1 MKIAFLAFTS
11 IPKLGG
17 AQVFAY
23 NLAHNLSKKS
33 HEIHFYLPRKYYKL
47 ISRLP
52 IDKSIKFKSIFF
64 IENAWVSRIPQ
75 VLYWSLLIRQIIYR
89 YDVWQVIGVY
99 PAGFISRK
107 LSSRVP
113 VVLRAHGDDIQKD
126 KSLDYGL
133 RLNGTIEKQIKSIV
147 NEVTSLV
154 AITNT
159 VSDCYRELGVSDD
172 KIIQIPNGI
181 ESDRFSKPIDRK
193 KVRDQLGILENEFMI
208 LSVGRCHKKK
218 GYDIVLDTARILLK
232 RDVRFKWILVGRDVD
247 LLKPAAVKMG
257 VVENFRL
264 LKEIG
269 SRNSR
274 RDEDSFEVPSAELIS
289 LYRSSD
295 IFVLAS
301 LLETFGMVLIE
312 AMAACTP
319 VVTTDAPGCRDVV
332 SHEFNGLLATSGDPQ
347 SLADNIEKLIT
358 NNKLRRQLCST
369 ALMDVIKYDYSN
381 IANQY
386 LDLYQNLCHTH

>member
-89 YDVWQVIGVY
+89 YDIWQVIGIY
-99 PAGFISRK
+99 PAGFVARK
-107 LSSRVP
+107 LSNRVA

-126 KSLDYGL
+126 ESLDYGL
-133 RLNGTIEKQIKSIV
+133 RLNGAIERKIISAV
-147 NEVTSLV
+147 NEVTGLV
-154 AITNT
+154 ALTKT
-159 VSDCYRELGVSDD
+159 VNDCYKELGVSED

-181 ESDRFSKPIDRK
+181 EFQKFKKPTDRK
-193 KVRDQLGILENEFMI
+193 EVRDRLSVVEDEFMI
-208 LSVGRCHKKK
+208 LSVGRYHKKK
-218 GYDIVLDTARILLK
+218 GYEVILETARILLERELK
-232 RDVRFKWILVGRDVD
+232 FRWVLVGKGLD
-247 LLKPAAVKMG
+247 LLKLGAFELGIAEVINL
-257 VVENFRL
+257 VE
-264 LKEIG
+264 EIG
-269 SRNSR
+269 FIEN
-274 RDEDSFEVPSAELIS
+274 EDPESLFEVPSPSLID
-289 LYRSSD
+289 LYKSSD
-295 IFVLAS
+295 IFVLPS

-312 AMAACTP
+312 AMAAGVP
-319 VVTTDAPGCRDVV
+319 VVTTDSPGCRDVV
-332 SHEFNGLLATSGDPQ
+332 SHEYNGLLATPGDPM
-347 SLADNIEKLIT
+347 SLADNIEKLAKNCNLRKELCT
-358 NNKLRRQLCST
+358 N
-369 ALMDVIKYDYSN
+369 ALMDVGKYDYSL

-386 LDLYQNLCHTH
+386 SDLYSQLIREF